1 MAVRKRKAVKRSTI
15 AIGLV
20 AFLVITFV
28 VVWRRSVGVANGRQI
43 ARMETRRRE
52 LETEIKSLQ
61 RDIRDA
67 SSNRVVVSEAERS
80 LGMHVATDAQVRTV
94 TRSARD
100 NELSDR
106 TSK

>member
-1 MAVRKRKAVKRSTI
+1 MMATRKRTLGKRSLV

-20 AFLVITFV
+20 SILLIAFI

-43 ARMETRRRE
+43 ARMESRKRE
-52 LETEIKSLQ
+52 LETEIKSLE

-67 SSNRVVVSEAERS
+67 SSYRYVVTEAERK

-94 TRSARD
+94 ERDARD
-100 NELSDR
+100 SRDSSEQR
-106 TSK
+106 